1 MESDDLSAM
10 VPLADQIDFAKYI
23 IVGGGIAGVSCVEML
38 STLCPND
45 RVLLISASPTV
56 KAVTNI
62 SNLTKLISTF
72 DIDEQSGEQLEA
84 RHRGV
89 SGNYTCITKV
99 LDQVFLNFTLIIY
112 TETLKIFL
120 TFMWTDSCYVAAR
133 RHCEKYRV
141 RKESAYYY
149 KWQTF
154 FIRKIMPM
162 SWCKAQTYC
171 TSNAEGTISIH
182 FGYSGY
188 RISRKVSNQA

>member
-99 LDQVFLNFTLIIY
+99 LDQVFLNGL
-112 TETLKIFL
+112 
-120 TFMWTDSCYVAAR
+120 R
-133 RHCEKYRV
+133 
-141 RKESAYYY
+141 
-149 KWQTF
+149 
-154 FIRKIMPM
+154 
-162 SWCKAQTYC
+162 
-171 TSNAEGTISIH
+171 
-182 FGYSGY
+182 
-188 RISRKVSNQA
+188 